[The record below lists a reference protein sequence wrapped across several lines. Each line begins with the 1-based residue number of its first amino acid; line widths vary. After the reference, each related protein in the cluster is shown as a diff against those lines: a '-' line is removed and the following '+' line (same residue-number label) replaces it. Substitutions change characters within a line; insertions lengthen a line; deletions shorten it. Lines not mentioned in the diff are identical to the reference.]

1 MTRLLPYPL
10 LAASLFVM
18 WLLLNGF
25 SAGHVLLGIIIALVA
40 SRLMAALE
48 PDKPRLR
55 RWRKIPQLFFRVA
68 VDIVLSNIAVARLIL
83 LGRRGRGAAGF
94 VVIPLKLRDR
104 TALAILA
111 CIISSTPGTAWIE
124 YHPGSGRLRIH
135 VLDLVDE
142 QHWIDLIQGRYES
155 LLLEIFE

>member
-10 LAASLFVM
+10 LAASLFIM
-18 WLLLNGF
+18 WLLLNGL
-25 SAGHVLLGIIIALVA
+25 SAGHVLLGIIVALVA

-48 PDKPRLR
+48 PAKPRLR
-55 RWRKIPQLFFRVA
+55 RWRQIPQLVFRVA
-68 VDIVLSNIAVARLIL
+68 VDIVLSNIAVALLIL

-104 TALAILA
+104 MALAILA
-111 CIISSTPGTAWIE
+111 CIISSTPGTAWVE

-135 VLDLVDE
+135 VLDLADE
-142 QHWIDLIQGRYES
+142 QHWIELIQGRYES

>member
-10 LAASLFVM
+10 LAVSLFVM
-18 WLLLNGF
+18 WLLLNGV
-25 SAGHVLLGIIIALVA
+25 SAGQVLLGILIAVAA

-55 RWRKIPQLFFRVA
+55 RWSRIPRLVLL
-68 VDIVLSNIAVARLIL
+68 VMTDIARSNIAVAHIIL
-83 LGRRGRGAAGF
+83 RGGHGKGAAGF
-94 VVIPLKLRDR
+94 VVIPLELSDR
-104 TALAILA
+104 TALAVLA
-111 CIISSTPGTAWIE
+111 CIISSTPGTAWVE
-124 YHPGSGRLRIH
+124 HHPGSRRLRIH

-142 QHWIDLIQGRYES
+142 QYWIDQIKGRYES